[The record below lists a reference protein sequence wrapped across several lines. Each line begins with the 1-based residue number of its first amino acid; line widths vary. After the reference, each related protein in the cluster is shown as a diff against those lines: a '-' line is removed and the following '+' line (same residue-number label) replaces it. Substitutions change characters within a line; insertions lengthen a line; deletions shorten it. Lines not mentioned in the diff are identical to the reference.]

1 MRGVIRHGELMKY
14 ASFLLILSIS
24 TFSLAGGYSRPDID
38 LYDPESGLYY
48 KAIVETEDGF
58 LGSVSGSKI
67 SNVYI
72 FDPVSN
78 KGSTFLSQDSKR
90 IISLFTFETS
100 YENGKIN
107 FSGRGGYI
115 TKNNSNIDE
124 RELRNKILFGT
135 WDEKTEQISLYT
147 CTKTGADIKPIAKVP
162 KDASYHI
169 DVRNGK
175 LRVVIQMKG
184 EVSVKSYEW

>member
-1 MRGVIRHGELMKY
+1 MKY

-48 KAIVETEDGF
+48 KAIIEADGGF

-78 KGSTFLSQDSKR
+78 KGSAFLSQDSKR
-90 IISLFTFETS
+90 VISLFTFETS

-107 FSGRGGYI
+107 FSGRGGNI

-124 RELRNKILFGT
+124 RELRNKILYGT

-147 CTKTGADIKPIAKVP
+147 STKTGADIKPIAKVP

-175 LRVVIQMKG
+175 LRVVIQTKG
-184 EVSVKSYEW
+184 KVSVKSYEW

>member
-1 MRGVIRHGELMKY
+1 MKCL
-14 ASFLLILSIS
+14 SFLLLLSIS

-48 KAIVETEDGF
+48 KAVIEASGG
-58 LGSVSGSKI
+58 LLASVAGSKI

-72 FDPVSN
+72 FDPISN
-78 KGSTFLSQDSKR
+78 QGSPFLPQDSKR
-90 IISLFTFETS
+90 VISVFTFETS

-107 FSGRGGYI
+107 FSGRGAYI

-124 RELRNKILFGT
+124 RELKNKILFGT
-135 WDEKTEQISLYT
+135 WDEKTEQTSLYT
-147 CTKTGADIKPIAKVP
+147 STKTGSDIKPLATIP
-162 KDASYHI
+162 KGASYHI

-175 LRVVIQMKG
+175 LRIVNQVEDG
-184 EVSVKSYEW
+184 VSVRSFEW